1 MKIVIAPDSFKGSMT
16 AQRVADAMEIGVKR
30 VYKSAEV
37 VKMPLAD
44 GGEGTVEVVHGI
56 LGGEMV
62 SVEVID
68 PMGYVTEAH
77 YCILDDG
84 TAVMEAA
91 EACGLSKVPEGE
103 RDVLHASSYGVGQ
116 MMKDALDRGCS
127 KILIGLGGTAT
138 NDGGTGM
145 AQALGVCFMDEKWR
159 LLSGNG
165 ANLPLMKKID
175 ASRLDSRIKDT
186 EIIALTDVTN
196 PLCGMLGA
204 TKIYGSQKGADDQ
217 QIELMEYGMTIYS
230 ELLKRDLGADVTFK
244 QGAGAAGGLGAA
256 LMAFCGAQV
265 RSGAEAVLELYSF
278 EEAVKDADL
287 VITGEGKTDDSS
299 SYGKVV
305 SAVTASTKKAGVKT
319 ALVSGSIECGVC
331 LLQSMGLVGAV
342 SLTND
347 DVTEEM
353 AMQAPE
359 LYTANAVEMLL
370 KAI

>member
-16 AQRVADAMEIGVKR
+16 AQRAADAMEIGVKR
-30 VYKSAEV
+30 VYKAAEV

-44 GGEGTVEVVHGI
+44 GGEGTVEVIHSI
-56 LGGEMV
+56 LGGEMAEA
-62 SVEVID
+62 EVID
-68 PMGYVTEAH
+68 PMGYTTTAR
-77 YCILDDG
+77 YCIMKDG

-103 RDVLHASSYGVGQ
+103 RDVLRASTYGVGQ
-116 MMKDALDRGCS
+116 MIKNALDKGCRRL
-127 KILIGLGGTAT
+127 IIGLGGSAT

-145 AQALGVCFMDEKWR
+145 AQALGACFMDEKWR
-159 LLSGNG
+159 LISGNG
-165 ANLPLMKKID
+165 ANLPLIKRID
-175 ASRLDSRIKDT
+175 ASRLDERIKDT

-204 TKIYGSQKGADDQ
+204 TKIYGPQKGADDQ

-230 ELLKRDLGADVTFK
+230 ELLKRDLGTDVAFK

-256 LMAFCGAQV
+256 LMAFCNAQVKPGAQT
-265 RSGAEAVLELYSF
+265 VLELYGF
-278 EEAVKDADL
+278 DEAMKGADL

-299 SYGKVV
+299 SYGKAV
-305 SAVTASTKKAGVKT
+305 SAVTAATKKLGVKT

-342 SLTND
+342 SLSND
-347 DVTEEM
+347 DVTVEK

-359 LYTANAVEMLL
+359 LYTADAVQRLL
-370 KAI
+370 EAI